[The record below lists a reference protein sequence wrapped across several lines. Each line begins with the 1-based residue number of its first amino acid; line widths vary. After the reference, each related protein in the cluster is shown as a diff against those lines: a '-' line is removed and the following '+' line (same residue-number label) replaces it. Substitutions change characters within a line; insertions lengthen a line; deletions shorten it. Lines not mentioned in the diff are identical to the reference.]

1 MANCKISEQ
10 AKLFLGCWGSIRPNL
25 NACGNPGWLLFRN
38 NLVIL
43 WHWRNEYPCTH
54 WCLLWLFLAEWR
66 GCSRTQWDRGESS
79 GCSVLLRVPSAPSS
93 AGHLLTQ
100 TDSTLTLHCECKL
113 QTLRKMKI
121 WAQPWSQKIHHKAV
135 LFAGWL
141 WEHQRWPSQAGRVC
155 SSQSSSR
162 EAPHAVLGSAELSFP
177 HSVLNQC
184 CWSWSSWPLTL
195 CVCHSTVTLQSPAIS
210 SSPSSGQVTGKGCV
224 GLSFAVPAQ
233 FLLCHPSSANPPSI
247 TSPWTHQMPHRS
259 TNEFPGAQPQQ
270 WMARLVIHPVDKWVC

>member
-1 MANCKISEQ
+1 M
-10 AKLFLGCWGSIRPNL
+10 
-25 NACGNPGWLLFRN
+25 
-38 NLVIL
+38 
-43 WHWRNEYPCTH
+43 
-54 WCLLWLFLAEWR
+54 
-66 GCSRTQWDRGESS
+66 
-79 GCSVLLRVPSAPSS
+79 
-93 AGHLLTQ
+93 
-100 TDSTLTLHCECKL
+100 
-113 QTLRKMKI
+113 
-121 WAQPWSQKIHHKAV
+121 

-184 CWSWSSWPLTL
+184 CWSWSSGPLTL

-210 SSPSSGQVTGKGCV
+210 SSPSSGQVTGRGCV

-270 WMARLVIHPVDKWVC
+270 